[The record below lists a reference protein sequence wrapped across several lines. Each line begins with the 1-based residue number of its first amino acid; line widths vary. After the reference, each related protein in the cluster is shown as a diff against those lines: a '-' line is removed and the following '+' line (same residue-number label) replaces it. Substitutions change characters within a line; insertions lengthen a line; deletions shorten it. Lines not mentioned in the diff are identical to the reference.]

1 MKCDI
6 DNPPVLHGVSLG
18 QPLDNLGDSGPLLAD
33 GDVNAIQLLLFVSG
47 IVEPFLVDDGVDGNG
62 SFAGLTITDDQL
74 TLTTSNGHQGVNGL
88 ESGLHGLMDGFT
100 GNDT

>member
-1 MKCDI
+1 MGCDL
-6 DNPPVLHGVSLG
+6 DNTPVLHGVSLG

-47 IVEPFLVDDGVDGNG
+47 IVEPLLVDDGVDGNG

-74 TLTTSNGHQGVNGL
+74 TLATADGHKRVHGFDTSLQKEQL
-88 ESGLHGLMDGFT
+88 DIKPAQ
-100 GNDT
+100 

>member
-47 IVEPFLVDDGVDGNG
+47 IVEPLLVDDGVDGNG

-74 TLTTSNGHQGVNGL
+74 TLATADGHKRVHGFDTSLQKEQL
-88 ESGLHGLMDGFT
+88 DIKPAQ
-100 GNDT
+100 